1 MGVYPERVIDLLSL
15 TGDSS
20 DNIPG
25 VRGVGPK
32 TAVIL
37 IKLFSINCA

>member
-1 MGVYPERVIDLLSL
+1 MPDKVVDLKAL

-25 VRGVGPK
+25 VRELAKQPS
-32 TAVIL
+32 T
-37 IKLFSINCA
+37 C